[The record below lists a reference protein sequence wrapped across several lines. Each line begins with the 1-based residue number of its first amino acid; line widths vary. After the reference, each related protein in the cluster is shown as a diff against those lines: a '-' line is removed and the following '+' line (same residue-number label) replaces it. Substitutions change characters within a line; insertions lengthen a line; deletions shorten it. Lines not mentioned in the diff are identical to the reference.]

1 MNCEIERNAPLT
13 PWERLCVG
21 ALLLFALVGIAACC
35 GCASAY
41 KGGKAVDGF
50 DAEVAI
56 KPSSESQFT
65 IQLAHILS
73 GFVFYWV
80 GVRRHQRRE
89 PLGHEGEGRAVRN
102 YFGGQRLGIGSSRL
116 HGFRSFA
123 MQAGT

>member
-35 GCASAY
+35 GCASTY

-73 GFVFYWV
+73 GFVFYWEANDSV
-80 GVRRHQRRE
+80 TMTRETSNKWSAFGVI
-89 PLGHEGEGRAVRN
+89 GGESRSVTKVKVKPCETQATAAED
-102 YFGGQRLGIGSSRL
+102 SSD
-116 HGFRSFA
+116 
-123 MQAGT
+123 